1 MIIGTAVRIGE
12 PIPDE
17 APPGGGIGHSRKRK
31 RYFLERDGN
40 YLLFDTK
47 ADVERYIDQEES
59 AKPTQKA
66 KPKKVKRKVKPV
78 EPTVINK
85 ESLQKFAEAQET
97 PEIVQ
102 ELIDDQN
109 IELLM
114 DIFRK
119 YEMWLDEQDVEI
131 LLLH

>member
-1 MIIGTAVRIGE
+1 MSLLLALTGSAPTPPLEKAV
-12 PIPDE
+12 
-17 APPGGGIGHSRKRK
+17 GGGIGHGRKRK

-40 YLLFDTK
+40 YLLFDTN
-47 ADVERYIDQEES
+47 ADVERYIRQEV
-59 AKPTQKA
+59 KPS
-66 KPKKVKRKVKPV
+66 KKKIKPV

-85 ESLQKFAEAQET
+85 QSLQEFVEVQAM

-109 IELLM
+109 MGLLM